1 MYSILS
7 INKKYLNN
15 VRKEIISLMSI
26 MLGKKLKDINNE
38 FFNFLQNPNV
48 RSKIFDLLNMTISL
62 HDLNYK
68 IAKKI
73 QKKTKKK
80 LINWTYPQIR
90 VDGNF
95 AKKFY
100 APPHKDEWILHKN
113 KQGYIIWFPLNKS
126 GASLLVSKRKKIKKI
141 VHDRYWGIKCADKDI
156 NYKMI
161 KVKFGQILLF
171 DSKTLHKSFKNEN
184 RVTVQL
190 RYEIFEKNFQQ
201 RTVNQKINKKIKDY
215 WLKKVKA

>member
-80 LINWTYPQIR
+80 NLLIGR
-90 VDGNF
+90 
-95 AKKFY
+95 
-100 APPHKDEWILHKN
+100 ILR
-113 KQGYIIWFPLNKS
+113 L
-126 GASLLVSKRKKIKKI
+126 
-141 VHDRYWGIKCADKDI
+141 
-156 NYKMI
+156 
-161 KVKFGQILLF
+161 
-171 DSKTLHKSFKNEN
+171 E
-184 RVTVQL
+184 
-190 RYEIFEKNFQQ
+190 
-201 RTVNQKINKKIKDY
+201 
-215 WLKKVKA
+215 